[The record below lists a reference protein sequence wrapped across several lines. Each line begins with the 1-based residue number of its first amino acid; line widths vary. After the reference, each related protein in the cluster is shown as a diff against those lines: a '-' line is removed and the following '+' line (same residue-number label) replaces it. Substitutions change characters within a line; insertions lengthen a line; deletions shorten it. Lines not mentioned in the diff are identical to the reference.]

1 MSQQTANK
9 TNSAEKEMEVLI
21 SRLTALSKLGL
32 EMTRHCIDV
41 TEAIPRV
48 IRAQVD
54 AQVDAILEGATNA
67 SGEDLSLLQFF
78 SLKSSTVEPAGP
90 TWYST
95 PAPTPAQME
104 ARYPPGVNDDI
115 PHYVVCIGRVPGLY
129 TSSQDAEDQVC
140 GVPDMSRRK
149 KDTRAE
155 ALRWYREQH
164 ALGKTMRVSEVPPPT
179 PGASSSRHY
188 VTLGT
193 VKFSVH
199 ID

>member
-1 MSQQTANK
+1 MAHNPNT
-9 TNSAEKEMEVLI
+9 TNSAEQEMEVLI

-54 AQVDAILEGATNA
+54 AQVDAILEGAANA
-67 SGEDLSLLQFF
+67 S
-78 SLKSSTVEPAGP
+78 VEPAPGP

-104 ARYPPGVNDDI
+104 ARYPPGINDDI

-129 TSSQDAEDQVC
+129 TSSQDAEDQVR
-140 GVPDMSRRK
+140 GVPDMSCRK

-155 ALRWYREQH
+155 GLRWYREQH
-164 ALGKTMRVSEVPPPT
+164 TLGKTMRVSEVPPP
-179 PGASSSRHY
+179 ASVASPSRHY

-193 VKFSVH
+193 VNVSVR

>member
-1 MSQQTANK
+1 MSQQTAN
-9 TNSAEKEMEVLI
+9 TANSAEKEMEVLI

-41 TEAIPRV
+41 TEAIPHV

-54 AQVDAILEGATNA
+54 AQVDAILEGSTNA
-67 SGEDLSLLQFF
+67 NAEVT
-78 SLKSSTVEPAGP
+78 TVEPGP

-95 PAPTPAQME
+95 PAPTLAQME

-115 PHYVVCIGRVPGLY
+115 AHYIVCIGRVPGLY
-129 TSSQDAEDQVC
+129 TSSQDAEDQVR
-140 GVPDMSRRK
+140 GVPDMSCRK

-155 ALRWYREQH
+155 GLRWYREQH
-164 ALGKTMRVSEVPPPT
+164 TLGKTMRVSEVPPPT
-179 PGASSSRHY
+179 HGASSSRHY

-193 VKFSVH
+193 VKVSVH
-199 ID
+199 IN